1 MKIRAPYLWENQ
13 KIQSSCWNEKCLKMQ
28 TRMILNVIFSNSSVG
43 WRASQMF
50 EGRPATPV
58 PMGSCIAATNFKA
71 LKSSWPYI
79 IIHSKRIGHQQTN
92 KKSKNDAQKK
102 TEKKNINK
110 HQQVI
115 SPAGHPSA
123 WKAGTTPIAWVPGA
137 MSCSESVTAVEAET
151 SGNGCFFFLGTQ
163 WTYDYVILCYT
174 MLYDVIRCYTM
185 LYYCIV

>member
-1 MKIRAPYLWENQ
+1 MHNSGMTTYDWVNIAPVHFAMKIRAPYLWENQ

-28 TRMILNVIFSNSSVG
+28 ARMILNVIFSNSSVG

-79 IIHSKRIGHQQTN
+79 IIHSKRIRHQQTN
-92 KKSKNDAQKK
+92 KKSKNDAQTK
-102 TEKKNINK
+102 TETTINK

-115 SPAGHPSA
+115 RVHERQVQRPS
-123 WKAGTTPIAWVPGA
+123 
-137 MSCSESVTAVEAET
+137 
-151 SGNGCFFFLGTQ
+151 LGSREPCP
-163 WTYDYVILCYT
+163 VAN
-174 MLYDVIRCYTM
+174 R
-185 LYYCIV
+185 